1 MKRIKVKMGLMVMLS
16 CACMTT
22 ILPAKPMNAQAW
34 QDAGLSNPT
43 RLEDKVYGQPE
54 RLAQPIR
61 GISIYDGAVGEQDGR
76 KVMFTTVKG
85 SPAQFNVVD
94 MATNKVIHTSI
105 LQGGGGDAWHHEV
118 TPDGKHV
125 YVTSHRT
132 LWLYSTETKEMN
144 LIHDF
149 VDEGPWSLVTDSKG
163 NAYVG
168 TYPGGKVFKYDLGL
182 GTVTEDYGRMLG
194 NQPQEYVRSIALDEA
209 GGHIYAGTA
218 HGQIIKLDLATGS
231 KTNVAQPLMDQQE
244 TGFVYDMNLVDNRY
258 IFARYSES
266 KNMYVY
272 DLVSSSWLNVV
283 LSNVTGLHVT
293 DSYESK
299 VYFIADNTLKYYN
312 LATGEIGST
321 GMAYGSGLRG
331 ADWVEIDQHENP
343 DLIGMNLVTMQ
354 FGGGIVYF
362 NVTQNKMTATRP
374 VVEGTPL
381 NIHVI
386 EKGSDNQLFMSTL
399 GAGTGAVYDP
409 DQNQVTSISLGQA
422 DSMVYHDNAMYMGV
436 YPKAYVHKYDQT
448 RAPGNGN
455 PSQFLQVD
463 PEAHQDRLIEATSGG
478 GRIYFGSVSAYGVNG
493 GAVTIIDP
501 GAYAENKTGVKVI
514 RNVVQDQSVVGLA
527 YKDGIIFGSTN
538 INNGLGSNPTAE
550 EAKMFTMN
558 ALTGEKLAEWSP
570 QIEGIVKPEFIG
582 RLTVGP
588 HDGLIWGAVN
598 GTIFAMDPD
607 HKEIVK
613 SKQVHTGSFNY
624 GAWSS
629 VPLKW
634 DADGILYALFGS
646 KLIAIDPVTLEYREV
661 TSAYSFTIGDDG
673 YLYYSDGTDRT
684 YLSRIQIGS
693 KATIPEDVDGNGTV
707 DHHDIRL
714 VARHI
719 GKEPVGDLRKLDVN
733 QDGKINAED
742 VRRVT
747 AKMNEDRK
755 QK

>member
-1 MKRIKVKMGLMVMLS
+1 MKMSVKMGLMVMLS
-16 CACMTT
+16 CACVASIHLVNVTY
-22 ILPAKPMNAQAW
+22 AQDYVQGGAV
-34 QDAGLSNPT
+34 
-43 RLEDKVYGQPE
+43 RLEDKVYGEPE

-94 MATNKVIHTSI
+94 MTTNTVIHKTI
-105 LQGGGGDAWHHEV
+105 MHGGGGDAWHHEV

-132 LWLYSTETKEMN
+132 LWIYSTETQEMK
-144 LIHDF
+144 LVHDF
-149 VDEGPWSLVTDSKG
+149 GEEGPWSLVTDSQG
-163 NAYVG
+163 NAYIG
-168 TYPGGKVFKYDLGL
+168 TYPGGKVFKYDLGA
-182 GTVTEDYGRMLG
+182 GTVTKDYGRMLG
-194 NQPQEYVRSIALDEA
+194 NQAQEYVRSIALDEE

-218 HGQIIKLDLATGS
+218 HGQIIRLDLESGA
-231 KTNVAQPLMDQQE
+231 KVNIAEPLMNKQE
-244 TGFVYDMNLVDNRY
+244 TGFVYDMNLVDDRY

-266 KNMYVY
+266 KNMYIY
-272 DLVSSSWLNVV
+272 DVKASRWLDVI

-293 DSYESK
+293 DSYQDK
-299 VYFIADNTLKYYN
+299 VYFVADNTLKYYN
-312 LATGEIGST
+312 LATGEIGTT
-321 GMAYGSGLRG
+321 GMKYGSGLRG
-331 ADWVEIDQHENP
+331 ADWVEIASHDNP

-362 NVTQNKMTATRP
+362 NVTQNKLTATPP

-386 EKGSDNQLFMSTL
+386 EQGKDNQLFMSTL
-399 GAGTGAVYDP
+399 GAGTGAIYDP
-409 DQNQVTSISLGQA
+409 EQQQVSPISLGQA
-422 DSMVYHDNAMYMGV
+422 DSMVYHEDAMYMGV
-436 YPKAYVHKYDQT
+436 YPKANVHKYDQN
-448 RAPGNGN
+448 REPGSGN
-455 PSQFLQVD
+455 PSLFLQID

-501 GAYAENKTGVKVI
+501 KAYAENKTGVKVI
-514 RNVVQDQSVVGLA
+514 RNVVQDQSVVGLT
-527 YKDGIIFGSTN
+527 YKDGILFGSTN
-538 INNGLGSNPTAE
+538 IHNGLGSNPTAN
-550 EAKMFTMN
+550 EAKLFTMD
-558 ALTGEKLAEWSP
+558 AVTGQKLDEWSI
-570 QIEGIVKPEFIG
+570 QLEGIDKPEFIG

-598 GTIFAMDPD
+598 GTIFALDPAT
-607 HKEIVK
+607 KEIVK
-613 SKQVHTGSFNY
+613 HKQVHSGPFNY

-646 KLIAIDPVTLEYREV
+646 KLVAVDPVTMDFRTV
-661 TSAYSFTIGDDG
+661 TNAYGFTIGDDG
-673 YLYYSDGTDRT
+673 YLYYSDGEDRT
-684 YLSRIQIGS
+684 FLSRIQIGTQS
-693 KATIPEDVDGNGTV
+693 AMPEDVDGSGIV
-707 DHHDIRL
+707 DHRDVRL

-733 QDGKINAED
+733 RDGVINALD
-742 VRRVT
+742 VRSVT
-747 AKMNEDRK
+747 AKMNEESK
-755 QK
+755 QP

>member
-1 MKRIKVKMGLMVMLS
+1 M
-16 CACMTT
+16 
-22 ILPAKPMNAQAW
+22 
-34 QDAGLSNPT
+34 
-43 RLEDKVYGQPE
+43 
-54 RLAQPIR
+54 AQPIK

-94 MATNKVIHTSI
+94 MATNEVIHTTV

-118 TPDGKHV
+118 TPDGKFV

-132 LWLYSTETKEMN
+132 LWLYATETEEMK
-144 LIHDF
+144 LVHDF
-149 VDEGPWSLVTDSKG
+149 VDEGPWSLVTDSIG
-163 NAYVG
+163 NAYIG
-168 TYPGGKVFKYDLGL
+168 TYPGGKVFKYELAS

-194 NQPQEYVRSIALDEA
+194 NQPQEYVRSIALDED

-218 HGQIIKLDLATGS
+218 HGQIIKLNLTTGE
-231 KTNVAQPLMDQQE
+231 KTNIAQPLMDKQE
-244 TGFVYDMNLVDNRY
+244 TGFVYDMDLVDKRY

-272 DLVSSSWLNVV
+272 DLESSRWLDVV

-293 DSYESK
+293 DSYEDK
-299 VYFIADNTLKYYN
+299 VYFIADNALNYYD

-331 ADWVEIDQHENP
+331 ADWVEFDRHENP
-343 DLIGMNLVTMQ
+343 DLIGMNLVTVQ

-362 NVTQNKMTATRP
+362 NITQNKTVTTQP

-386 EKGSDNQLFMSTL
+386 EKGSNNQLMMSTL
-399 GAGTGAVYDP
+399 GAGTGAVFDAN
-409 DQNQVTSISLGQA
+409 QNKVVSISLGQA
-422 DSMVYHDNAMYMGV
+422 DSMVHHDHAMYMGV
-436 YPKAYVHKYDQT
+436 YPKANIYKYDQN
-448 RAPGNGN
+448 RNPGNGN
-455 PSQFLQVD
+455 PSLFMQVD
-463 PEAHQDRLIEATSGG
+463 PGAHQDRLIEAASGG
-478 GRIYFGSVSAYGVNG
+478 DRIYFGSVSGYGVNG

-501 GAYAENKTGVKVI
+501 AAYAKDRTGVLVI

-527 YKDGIIFGSTN
+527 YKDGVLFGSTN
-538 INNGLGSNPTAE
+538 IHNGLGSNPTAE
-550 EAKMFTMN
+550 EAKMFAID
-558 ALTGEKLAEWSP
+558 ALTGEKLMEWSP
-570 QIEGIVKPEFIG
+570 QIEGVDKPEFIG

-598 GTIFAMDPD
+598 GSIFAMDPD
-607 HKEIVK
+607 SKEIIK

-634 DADGILYALFGS
+634 DADGVLYALFGS
-646 KLIAIDPVTLEYREV
+646 KLVAIDPVTMDHR
-661 TSAYSFTIGDDG
+661 TITNAYSFTIGDDG
-673 YLYYSDGTDRT
+673 YLYFSDGSDRT
-684 YLSRIQIGS
+684 FLSRIHIGT
-693 KATIPEDVDGNGTV
+693 KATVPEDVDGNGTV
-707 DHHDIRL
+707 DHRDIRL

-719 GKEPVGDLRKLDVN
+719 GKEPVGELRKLDVN
-733 QDGKINAED
+733 RDGQINAKD
-742 VRRVT
+742 IRRII
-747 AKMNEDRK
+747 AKMMEDRK
-755 QK
+755 RK